1 MVAIKWQH
9 LCFQMFITI
18 YLFIS
23 NQCWG
28 GMEHMYWCYVFKI
41 QNTSNCILLQL
52 PFKSVIV
59 RVQLLC

>member
-1 MVAIKWQH
+1 
-9 LCFQMFITI
+9 MFITI